1 MNRTKYSWL
10 NSVYLKVMH
19 FESFAIGSVA
29 SMAFVVITAMGQ
41 AVQAFYVENVAVL
54 KARVEKRRRFSN

>member
-1 MNRTKYSWL
+1 
-10 NSVYLKVMH
+10 MH